1 MSTYPLP
8 QHEAQAAQESTVAL
22 QAQAQQQQHHAAM
35 GVDSKK
41 IGMWLFIASDCMF
54 FGALIGTY
62 LIYAGKSVTG
72 PYPQDLFDI
81 PLTTVSTFILLMS
94 SLSMALAVHGAQ
106 QGDVKKMR
114 RWLGAT
120 ILMGL
125 TFLGFQVYEYA
136 HFISAGLTLS
146 TNLFGTTFY
155 VLTGT
160 HGVHVALGVLWLVLL
175 FFTALRGDTKRAN
188 AVNVEIA
195 GLYWHFVDIVWIV
208 VFAVVYLMADV
219 AA

>member
-8 QHEAQAAQESTVAL
+8 ESEGQIAAEALHAPVPHTEHETSL
-22 QAQAQQQQHHAAM
+22 
-35 GVDSKK
+35 GIDNKK

-62 LIYAGKSVTG
+62 LVYAGKSTVG

-81 PLTTVSTFILLMS
+81 PLTTLSTFILLMS
-94 SLSMALAVHGAQ
+94 SLAVALAVHAAQ
-106 QGDVKKMR
+106 KGERKKMQL
-114 RWLGAT
+114 WLLVT
-120 ILMGL
+120 VLMGL
-125 TFLGFQVYEYA
+125 TFLGFQVYEFN
-136 HFISAGLTLS
+136 HFINAGLTLR

-160 HGVHVALGVLWLVLL
+160 HGVHVALGVLWLALL
-175 FFTALRGDTKRAN
+175 YLTSLFGDKGKRVN
-188 AVNVEIA
+188 PVNVEIA

-219 AA
+219 AAA

>member
-8 QHEAQAAQESTVAL
+8 QQEPQAVQESVL
-22 QAQAQQQQHHAAM
+22 VQQQTQTHHASM

-62 LIYAGKSVTG
+62 LIYAGKSVVG

-94 SLSMALAVHGAQ
+94 SLSMAMAVHGAQ
-106 QGDVKKMR
+106 HGDGKKLR

-125 TFLGFQVYEYA
+125 VFLGFQVYEYT
-136 HFISAGLTLS
+136 HFINAGLTLS

-160 HGVHVALGVLWLVLL
+160 HGVHVALGVLWLSLL
-175 FFTALRGDTKRAN
+175 YITALRGDTKRAN
-188 AVNVEIA
+188 PVNVEIA

>member
-8 QHEAQAAQESTVAL
+8 QQEPQGAQESVAL
-22 QAQAQQQQHHAAM
+22 QAPAHEAHHAAL

-62 LIYAGKSVTG
+62 LIYAGKSTVG

-94 SLSMALAVHGAQ
+94 SLAMAMAVHGAQ
-106 QGDVKKMR
+106 HGDMKKLK
-114 RWLGAT
+114 RWLGLT

-125 TFLGFQVYEYA
+125 TFLGFQVYEYS
-136 HFISAGLTLS
+136 HFIAAGLTLS
-146 TNLFGTTFY
+146 RNLFGTTFY

-160 HGVHVALGVLWLVLL
+160 HGVHVALGVLWLTLL
-175 FFTALRGDTKRAN
+175 FITALRGDTKRVN
-188 AVNVEIA
+188 PVNVEIA

-219 AA
+219 AV

>member
-8 QHEAQAAQESTVAL
+8 QSDPQIASETVHAPEQQAHHETSL
-22 QAQAQQQQHHAAM
+22 
-35 GVDSKK
+35 GIDNKK

-62 LIYAGKSVTG
+62 LVYAGKSLVG

-94 SLSMALAVHGAQ
+94 SLSVALAVQASQKADLKGL
-106 QGDVKKMR
+106 R
-114 RWLGAT
+114 RWLLVT
-120 ILMGL
+120 VIMGL
-125 TFLGFQVYEYA
+125 VFLGFQVYEFT
-136 HFISAGLTLS
+136 HFVNSGLTLS

-160 HGVHVALGVLWLVLL
+160 HGVHVALGVIWLALL
-175 FFTALRGDTKRAN
+175 YFTALRGDTKRAN
-188 AVNVEIA
+188 PVNVEVA

-219 AA
+219 VG